1 MEIKTL
7 VFSSLFIF
15 LLGCKKQERLD
26 PEENAKSY
34 VSYSVDGKKY
44 HLQHNSGSQ
53 YVDYFYGEEGG
64 YPFPY
69 KLAVAGRDSAG
80 NAPSFL
86 IAIRDKASVTK
97 GVWKVSNDFHRTSD
111 VVMSWIHL
119 KTKNPLVY
127 RAYWAFYDG
136 TIEVTELTEHKIKG
150 FFSGTVRTDPNSIIP
165 SHESF
170 KVTDGEFFVNRNPGY
185 SIESRL

>member
-1 MEIKTL
+1 M
-7 VFSSLFIF
+7 
-15 LLGCKKQERLD
+15 D
-26 PEENAKSY
+26 
-34 VSYSVDGKKY
+34 
-44 HLQHNSGSQ
+44 
-53 YVDYFYGEEGG
+53 
-64 YPFPY
+64 
-69 KLAVAGRDSAG
+69 
-80 NAPSFL
+80 APSFL

-111 VVMSWIHL
+111 VVISWIHL
-119 KTKNPLVY
+119 KTKNPLEY